1 MIAQNESSDPADPEN
16 LPQSVPSIRD
26 VVVDESSFQF
36 VCRLLRIWEVTFDSI
51 YDDDATAKAVESQ
64 VNYAVV
70 PVNNKPIEEVE
81 PPNSSS
87 DVQQSVSSIRDVV
100 VDESSFQYVCRMLR
114 IWEVT
119 ADSIYDDD
127 ATAKAVESQVNYAV
141 GPVNN
146 KPIEDV
152 EPPNSSSDVQLQGIG
167 AP

>member
-64 VNYAVV
+64 VDYAVV
-70 PVNNKPIEEVE
+70 
-81 PPNSSS
+81 
-87 DVQQSVSSIRDVV
+87 
-100 VDESSFQYVCRMLR
+100 
-114 IWEVT
+114 
-119 ADSIYDDD
+119 
-127 ATAKAVESQVNYAV
+127 
-141 GPVNN
+141 PVNN